1 MRTRMDEG
9 AMVMVLTMVMVV
21 MMVMVMDEG
30 EVLGWE

>member
-9 AMVMVLTMVMVV
+9 AMVMVLTMVMV
-21 MMVMVMDEG
+21 MDEG